1 MNHAMQRWFIG
12 IFVGMLLLVG
22 LSTNA
27 TDITVN
33 YQRTTRVFHVAQL
46 QLTSY
51 GVGSVPLF
59 SLLCNSPLK
68 PDGWQLDNPLATG
81 GITDKNNSAYW
92 VVPLSDINVTTLA
105 AFDLLVVNDLGKARL
120 NNNDKANLRKLLDLG
135 ATIWFNG
142 GDALDTQLVQTTND
156 FIDPPIVFNNILVDP
171 DGRNLLAA
179 DAAHWLLRGKFTI
192 SDDELNSLRSHGSY
206 RTALVPTVAL
216 RAVVTTQGPALDP
229 TQKTQLS
236 VVAVGQISR
245 GTVIVTAENVIG
257 AIADWS
263 GTDPTKYPQ
272 GDSYTLAL
280 PPNSN
285 RSYLAGV
292 KFAYNMLGR
301 PVNWA
306 AVGGP
311 AGAVRAVNAA
321 YPPALARAWT
331 DTFTATCDPVAA
343 GAYLALTGNTTG
355 MELPAELRVYRVKRL
370 LDDAG
375 DAQDYPYGLSD
386 ENGQIINKTTLT
398 PRPVGFP
405 EDAVNGSEQDLCF
418 SLTSTTGWIGSPVFG
433 EVKSAIGSTSITR
446 TVIYALEN
454 KDINTATL
462 HCIALDPYIRN
473 TVGTAQIATDIF
485 TKDVP
490 LSNGLCRASLTR
502 NGNVLVIT
510 LFGVA
515 KTPADQRILIYDA
528 QTGARRA
535 SLGTVPGKITNYT
548 CPASIV
554 AGNIEFDATD
564 REVGIYGGGDPD
576 VKRRRQDMVDML
588 AVTSENVVANAS
600 GTPTAAVTLIPPMAV
615 VTTTDNFNS
624 IPDDL
629 RLIDGA
635 GNTYYL
641 GDVSK
646 APNVTTKNQSAIF
659 RKNHVLSVMAS
670 GNTIKI
676 IFKHWGIFCNPD
688 GEGTPVLE
696 MPCTL
701 SYSLGGGKRVF
712 DVNQLMPGYSIMLG
726 GSMRSFNMFD
736 ATGAS
741 THSTIQLLDGDLTL
755 DGTGKLKTGS
765 SYGYTANSPLL
776 YYRDMVIGA
785 TNYTEKSGNAGALMG
800 LRLRHPGFNDASV
813 PAGASLYQQYSG
825 KGEIK
830 DIWSDSWAFIF
841 YGDLLGAKSTI
852 NNPLIA
858 YPWRGDSH
866 IQWFSNFPFPAAA
879 KGESIYTIGTYYNGR
894 YDSVPFTEANFP
906 TTNRSTLYSLTPTP
920 DRYLHQTVTAGWVD
934 PMAALNADL
943 KVLTITA
950 SPLTGALRVG
960 ARAILK
966 INGTTPPTT
975 WDMGNIV
982 SITGNGPYTVT
993 FDRPRAATL
1002 DITQT
1007 SLLVNTSSPY
1017 LSHVQV
1023 WNAVTGA
1030 EPVRNY
1036 KSDNLLTAPLAL
1048 GGTTLAVDNPSSFAI
1063 NEEITLTDLVT
1074 RHVMALPV
1082 KVTGIDPAAKT
1093 VTIDTGADQAYPA
1106 GAHISHT
1113 WDAVRISEGICVTP
1127 PKGKSADPNTPDQ
1140 EVTISA
1146 FGLEKTCHE
1155 PDSIDST
1162 TKTVKIFD
1170 QDMSAIIPPANT
1182 LPRLDMNAVNFQ
1194 VDHRNGRIEL
1204 SPMNSGSFAD
1214 RFFAVHY
1221 YTNDIVNGVATKVLH
1236 SEVMYVP
1243 TQIKWQYNF
1252 TDAIPDSGPVVVG
1265 DTIYVTVQQS
1275 IKDAQMRPVLWRPAV
1290 YAFATAPRDP
1300 FNVQPLWI
1308 RPLNSSIPYTPLSP
1322 YRGAT
1327 TPVPTSTGL
1336 VIGTALPGLV
1346 NNELVSFADRG
1357 TLVSDGQRL
1366 LRYNGAGMLTWAAF
1380 ATQGRDPGLMGPVA
1394 PTTDEDTGTAVESFN
1409 LLTRVRRLPSGNLLL
1424 CDTGSSRVVEMDRAG
1439 NIVWQYPDS
1448 DLTFQD
1454 QDKDSANRPIRSVN
1468 SGGALS
1474 YFDVR
1479 QPTTSYYRLTT
1490 PRDVRRYAY
1499 NSPVADPAKVQVF
1512 WRRPSGAAAF
1522 CLEDGKW
1529 YTSSGPKS
1537 SYVVDSLLALD
1548 GISPFVQAADTPAT
1562 SPMLVNTRAERMALS
1577 TSDGK
1582 VAYQT
1587 DENKWYAYL
1596 PMPTPQPAQWQQQ
1609 QVIRT
1614 VDNIGVLLALPDNMI
1629 TVGDTF
1635 YCNARRARYTLLA
1648 KPASRMDNW
1657 RAQPVVPFL
1666 ASQAE
1671 MLAQTGLQSAD
1682 RVYRTDANQWY
1693 IYIGGNPADILNWTT
1708 SATKTVA
1715 TEAAMLALIPSA
1727 SVGTMVKRSD
1737 VNLSY
1742 TLVALPATFAENW
1755 EVQQIIPAISTQA
1768 AMTKPVITLV
1778 GGRVYRTDEHRFY
1791 TLTALP
1797 ATNIA
1802 NWHTEKLLL
1811 MLTSAPIPA
1820 GELPPVAVVSDSVPA
1835 PMLGWVATAA
1845 GLTGSYLDRIGDMAY
1860 AVDSGKWYQLIGYPN
1875 TDITNWQVVN
1885 YYSTS
1890 ATAITAAVDGD
1901 RAYRTDLKKWYLR
1914 QGGAWVPSTPLL
1926 AVGSR
1931 AAMLSYTTAQVGD
1944 YVYRND
1950 TADWYILNAL
1960 PATAAVN
1967 WVRTTAPTVPTPLLL
1982 PTIAVPAAINNMPAP
1997 GDIDLTPYKAVM
2009 RWESTLIADTGN
2021 HRIMEVNRPLLK
2033 LEDTDKFNSDKNMNF
2048 ARGFQYRPDCY
2059 YQYIDMVTTTWS
2071 AEKPLVQGVDEI
2083 VGGATELDLVRI
2095 PVTTPLAYTVAMRYR
2110 GIDNRLEDTYQPKAT
2125 EASYNDPA
2133 AQSHSRELLVALGN
2147 TVTLTETGNTAQ
2159 TARTLRISRPRPM
2172 MVPAAPSVIRNFSSL
2187 TAPAALGDNVLQ
2199 LDVSQEYKVGEQ
2211 IDVTDNARTVVFKT
2225 TIVAL
2230 DTTANKITLAAV
2242 LPRAFVTGDKVWHH
2256 RINALEPRPNTSDF
2270 AHIQQLDLVTLR
2282 NGMSEEVHA
2291 LVVDAQ
2297 GVREIVMDP
2306 SRLLNEAPIFEMNQ
2320 QSYLD
2325 ALGQFKMQV
2334 NSNSNALL
2342 NLRAAQLAVGEKA
2355 VVKAAALDWAKDNMF
2370 LPQAVV
2376 RQDSGNGTV
2385 DTDHHVRYLISQMN
2399 SIARRMH
2406 LFEARWSNV
2415 FGNGYGIMDDGL
2427 DYFIFP
2433 DPLTLNYP
2441 SLPGGSYPL
2450 TQPLALAND

>member
-12 IFVGMLLLVG
+12 IYVGMLLLVG
-22 LSTNA
+22 LSVSA

-33 YQRTTRVFHVAQL
+33 YQRTTRAFHVAQL
-46 QLTSY
+46 ELSSY
-51 GVGSVPLF
+51 GVGTTPLF

-68 PDGWQLDNPLATG
+68 PDGWQFDNPLAPG

-92 VVPLSDINVTTLA
+92 VVPLADNKVTALA

-142 GDALDTQLVQTTND
+142 GDTLDTQLVQTTND
-156 FIDPPIVFNNILVDP
+156 FIDPPIVFNNTLVDP

-179 DAAHWLLRGKFTI
+179 DAAHWLLRGQFTI

-229 TQKTQLS
+229 TKKTQLS

-245 GTVIVTAENVIG
+245 GTAIVTSENVIG

-272 GDSYTLAL
+272 GDSDTLAQ

-331 DTFTATCDPVAA
+331 DSFTATCDPVAA

-375 DAQDYPYGLSD
+375 DALDYPYGLSD
-386 ENGQIINKTTLT
+386 ENGQVVNKTNLT
-398 PRPVGFP
+398 PRPPGFP

-418 SLTSTTGWIGSPVFG
+418 SLASTTGWIGSPVFG

-462 HCIALDPYIRN
+462 HCIALDPYIRD
-473 TVGTAQIATDIF
+473 TVGTAQVATDIF

-502 NGNVLVIT
+502 NGNVLVVT
-510 LFGVA
+510 LFGTA
-515 KTPADQRILIYDA
+515 RTPADQRILIYDA
-528 QTGARRA
+528 QTGALRT
-535 SLGTVPGKITNYT
+535 SLGTVPNKLFNYT

-576 VKRRRQDMVDML
+576 VKRRRQDMVDMI
-588 AVTSENVVANAS
+588 AVTAESIDRYGTNILATSVA
-600 GTPTAAVTLIPPMAV
+600 LIPPTVV
-615 VTTTDNFNS
+615 VTTTDSLNFV
-624 IPDDL
+624 PDDL
-629 RLIDGA
+629 RLIDAA
-635 GNTYYL
+635 GTNYYL

-646 APNVTTKNQSAIF
+646 APNVTTKNASALF

-670 GNTIKI
+670 GNSIKI
-676 IFKHWGIFCNPD
+676 TFKHWSIFSNTD
-688 GEGTPVLE
+688 AGEKPVLV

-701 SYSLGGGKRVF
+701 SYSLGSGNKKVL
-712 DVNQLMPGYSIMLG
+712 NISQLMPGYQIIIDG
-726 GSMRSFNMFD
+726 TTRNMALFD

-741 THSTIQLLDGDLTL
+741 SRSTVQKLDGDLQL
-755 DGTGKLKTGS
+755 DGTGKLMAGS
-765 SYGYTANSPLL
+765 SYGYLANSPLL
-776 YYRDMVIGA
+776 YYHDMLIA
-785 TNYTEKSGNAGALMG
+785 TTNGYSTNNGYLTG
-800 LRLRHPGFNDASV
+800 LRLRHPGFNDANI
-813 PAGASLYQQYSG
+813 PAGNILYGSYSHG
-825 KGEIK
+825 
-830 DIWSDSWAFIF
+830 DILDTWGDSWVFTFA
-841 YGDLLGAKSTI
+841 GDTLGPK
-852 NNPLIA
+852 NPLPA
-858 YPWRGDSH
+858 FSWDGNKPLARWSTDFPYPS
-866 IQWFSNFPFPAAA
+866 AA
-879 KGESIYTIGTYYNGR
+879 KGDSIFTIGTYAYYSNRGGGSPST
-894 YDSVPFTEANFP
+894 YFDETNFP
-906 TTNRSTLYSLTPTP
+906 TVNRSVLYGLSPTP
-920 DRYLHQTVTAGWVD
+920 DRYLHQTVTAGWVIA
-934 PMAALNADL
+934 PLVAPT
-943 KVLTITA
+943 VLTISATE
-950 SPLTGALRVG
+950 LTGALHVG
-960 ARAILK
+960 ARALLK

-975 WDMGNIV
+975 WDMGNII
-982 SITGNGPYTVT
+982 SITGTGPYTVSFT
-993 FDRPRAATL
+993 RPAPNLL
-1002 DITQT
+1002 DLTQT
-1007 SLLVNTSSPY
+1007 SLLVNTSAPY
-1017 LSHVQV
+1017 LSHIQA
-1023 WNAVTGA
+1023 WNTVTGA

-1048 GGTTLAVDNPSSFAI
+1048 GGTMLAVDNPSSFAI
-1063 NEEITLTDLVT
+1063 NGEITLTDLVT

-1082 KVTGIDPAAKT
+1082 KVTGIDLVAKT

-1106 GAHISHT
+1106 GAHITHT

-1127 PKGKSADPNTPDQ
+1127 PAGQSADPLARDQ
-1140 EVTISA
+1140 EIMVVRG
-1146 FGLEKTCHE
+1146 GLAYTCHE
-1155 PDSIDST
+1155 PDSKDPISNT
-1162 TKTVKIFD
+1162 MKIFD
-1170 QDMSAIIPPANT
+1170 QDSMTLLPSYNSIPRTEANY
-1182 LPRLDMNAVNFQ
+1182 Q

-1204 SPMNSGSFAD
+1204 SPKAAGYDAD
-1214 RFFAVHY
+1214 RFVTVHY
-1221 YTNDIVNGVATKVLH
+1221 FTNDSINGVPTKVRH
-1236 SEVMYVP
+1236 AEVMYVP

-1275 IKDAQMRPVLWRPAV
+1275 TTDVKWRPAI

-1300 FNVQPLWI
+1300 FNVQPLWV
-1308 RPLNSSIPYTPLSP
+1308 RPLNPTLPGAALPP

-1380 ATQGRDPGLMGPVA
+1380 ATQGRDPGLMGPAA
-1394 PTTDEDTGTAVESFN
+1394 PTEDEDKGTAVESFN

-1424 CDTGSSRVVEMDRAG
+1424 CDTGNSRVVEMDRAG
-1439 NIVWQYPDS
+1439 NIVWQYPDT

-1454 QDKDSANRPIRSVN
+1454 QDKDSLNQPIRSVN

-1499 NSPVADPAKVQVF
+1499 NSLVADPTKVKVF
-1512 WRRPSGAAAF
+1512 WRRPSGASAF
-1522 CLEDGKW
+1522 CLADGKW
-1529 YTSSGPKS
+1529 YTTSGPKS
-1537 SYVVDSLLALD
+1537 TYAVDSALALS
-1548 GISPFVQAADTPAT
+1548 GISPYVQAVDTPAT
-1562 SPMLVNTRAERMALS
+1562 SPMLVNNRAARMALS

-1596 PMPTPQPAQWQQQ
+1596 SMPTPQPAQWQEQ

-1614 VDNIGVLLALPDNMI
+1614 VDSIGVLLALPDNMI

-1657 RAQPVVPFL
+1657 RAQPVIPFL

-1708 SATKTVA
+1708 SATKTVD
-1715 TEAAMLALIPSA
+1715 TNAAMLALTPPP
-1727 SVGTMVKRSD
+1727 SVGTIVKRND

-1742 TLVALPATFAENW
+1742 TLVALPATSADNW
-1755 EVQQIIPAISTQA
+1755 EVQQIIPAIGTPT
-1768 AMTKPVITLV
+1768 AMTKPILSRV

-1820 GELPPVAVVSDSVPA
+1820 GELPPVAVVSDNVPA
-1835 PMLGWVATAA
+1835 PMLGWVANAA

-1860 AVDSGKWYQLIGYPN
+1860 AVDSGKWYQLIGFPN
-1875 TDITNWQVVN
+1875 TDIINWQVVN
-1885 YYSTS
+1885 YYSAS

-1914 QGGAWVPSTPLL
+1914 QGGAWVQSTPLL

-1960 PATAAVN
+1960 PASAAVN
-1967 WVRTTAPTVPTPLLL
+1967 WVKTIAPTPATPLL
-1982 PTIAVPAAINNMPAP
+1982 PTIAVAAAINNLPAT

-2021 HRIMEVNRPLLK
+2021 HRVLEVNRPLLK
-2033 LEDTDKFNSDKNMNF
+2033 LEDTDKFNSDNNMNF

-2059 YQYIDMVTTTWS
+2059 YKYIDMVTTTWS
-2071 AEKPLVQGVDEI
+2071 TEKPLVQGVDEI

-2110 GIDNRLEDTYQPKAT
+2110 GIDNRLEDTYQPTAT

-2147 TVTLTETGNTAQ
+2147 TATLAETGNTAQ

-2172 MVPAAPSVIRNFSSL
+2172 AVPAAPSVIRNFSTI
-2187 TAPAALGDNVLQ
+2187 TAPAALGTDVLQ

-2211 IDVTDNARTVVFKT
+2211 IDVTDNLRTVVFKT
-2225 TIVAL
+2225 TIIGL

-2256 RINALEPRPNTSDF
+2256 RLNALEPRPNTSDF

-2282 NGMSEEVHA
+2282 NGMSDEVHA

-2306 SRLLNEAPIFEMNQ
+2306 TRLPVEDPIFEMDQ
-2320 QSYLD
+2320 QSYRD
-2325 ALGQFKMQV
+2325 ALGQFKAQV
-2334 NSNSNALL
+2334 NNDALI
-2342 NLRAAQLAVGEKA
+2342 NLRAAQLAVGDKA
-2355 VVKAAALDWAKDNMF
+2355 IVKAAALDWAKDNMF
-2370 LPQAVV
+2370 MPLAVV

-2399 SIARRMH
+2399 STARRVH
-2406 LFEARWSNV
+2406 LFEARYSKDIAINSW
-2415 FGNGYGIMDDGL
+2415 GLIDDAL

-2450 TQPLALAND
+2450 TQPLALAGD